1 MKGLHCTIMLL
12 WLFSTTAAAEV
23 GVTENTITFG
33 MSNALSGPASGLGSG
48 VKAGT
53 LAYFEKINQQGG
65 IHGRQINVISLD
77 DGYEPDRAA
86 KNAKRLIYTDKVFA
100 LVSFVGTPTSKA
112 VVPEVNRAKIP
123 YIGPFTGA
131 EFLRNPANKN
141 IFNIRAS
148 YFSETKKLVDHFIND
163 LGYKK
168 IAVFIQDDG
177 YGAAGKAGVQRA
189 LRMRGLKIHAEGRYK
204 RNTLDVEQGLNSIM
218 GKKPDAVIMVGAY
231 KACGAFIKMSHDKGF
246 YPKFA
251 NISFVGTKKLIA
263 ELGDAG
269 DGSYISQVMPNPD
282 ESTLKIIKDF
292 KADMQSYG
300 VDNPYYTQ
308 LEGYLNA
315 MIIVDALE
323 QSGQYL
329 TRDRFIGAMEGMKN
343 KDFGGLKVNFSKSD
357 RQGLDDVYLTQIQD
371 GKALPIQTMK

>member
-1 MKGLHCTIMLL
+1 MNYLRCFIAAIWVLS
-12 WLFSTTAAAEV
+12 FSAFAEV
-23 GVTENTITFG
+23 GVTDKTITLG
-33 MSNALSGPASGLGSG
+33 MSNALSGPASGLGNG

-65 IHGRQINVISLD
+65 VHGRKIKVISLD

-141 IFNIRAS
+141 IFNVRAS
-148 YFSETKKLVDHFIND
+148 YFNETEKLVDHFIND

-189 LRMRGLKIHAEGRYK
+189 LRKRGLKIYAEGRYQ
-204 RNTLDVEQGLNSIM
+204 RNTLDVEQGLNTIM
-218 GKKPDAVIMVGAY
+218 AKQPDAVIMVGAY
-231 KACGAFIKMSHDKGF
+231 KACGAFIKMAHSKNF

-263 ELGDAG
+263 ELGASG

-282 ESTLKIIKDF
+282 ESTLKIISDF
-292 KADMQSYG
+292 KKDLSAYG

-315 MIIVDALE
+315 MVIVDALNE
-323 QSGQYL
+323 AGSQL
-329 TRDRFIGAMEGMKN
+329 TREGFVGALEGMKN
-343 KDFGGLKVNFSKSD
+343 KDFGGLQVNFGKSD
-357 RQGLDDVYLTQIQD
+357 RQGLDDVYLTQIEN
-371 GKALPIQTMK
+371 GKAIPIQKMK

>member
-1 MKGLHCTIMLL
+1 MKFLRWILVSFLALPYTV
-12 WLFSTTAAAEV
+12 FAEV
-23 GVTENTITFG
+23 GVTDTTITLG
-33 MSNALSGPASGLGSG
+33 MSNALSGPASGLGTG

-65 IHGRQINVISLD
+65 VHGRQIKVISLD

-112 VVPEVNRAKIP
+112 VVPEVNRAKVP

-131 EFLRNPANKN
+131 EFLRTPANPN

-148 YFSETKKLVDHFIND
+148 YFNETEKLVNHFIND

-189 LRMRGLKIHAEGRYK
+189 LRKRGLKIHAEGRYT

-218 GKKPDAVIMVGAY
+218 SKNPDAVILVGAY
-231 KACGAFIKMSHDKGF
+231 KACGAFIKLANQKGF
-246 YPKFA
+246 DAKFA

-263 ELGDAG
+263 ELGADG
-269 DGSYISQVMPNPD
+269 NGSYISQVMPNPD
-282 ESTLKIIKDF
+282 ESDLRIIEDF
-292 KADMQSYG
+292 KKDLAAQG
-300 VDNPYYTQ
+300 VDSPYYTQ

-315 MIIVDALE
+315 MVIVEALQQAG
-323 QSGQYL
+323 QSL
-329 TRDRFIGAMEGMKN
+329 TRSNFVSAMENISNKN
-343 KDFGGLKVNFSKSD
+343 FGGLNVNFSKSD
-357 RQGLDDVYLTQIQD
+357 RQGLDDVYLTKIEN
-371 GKALPIQTMK
+371 GKAIPVNSMK

>member
-1 MKGLHCTIMLL
+1 MKFSRWIMVSFLAL
-12 WLFSTTAAAEV
+12 PYSVFAEV
-23 GVTENTITFG
+23 GVTDTTITFG
-33 MSNALSGPASGLGSG
+33 MSNALSGPASGLGTG

-53 LAYFEKINQQGG
+53 LAYFEKINRGG
-65 IHGRQINVISLD
+65 GVHGRQIKVISLD

-112 VVPEVNRAKIP
+112 VVPEVNRAKVP

-131 EFLRNPANKN
+131 EFLRTPTNPN

-148 YFSETKKLVDHFIND
+148 YFNETEKLVNHFIND

-189 LRMRGLKIHAEGRYK
+189 LRKRGLKIHAEGRYT

-218 GKKPDAVIMVGAY
+218 SKNPDAVILVGAY
-231 KACGAFIKMSHDKGF
+231 KACGAFIKLANQKGF
-246 YPKFA
+246 GAKFA

-263 ELGDAG
+263 ELGADG
-269 DGSYISQVMPNPD
+269 NGSYISQVMPNPD
-282 ESTLKIIKDF
+282 ESDLRIIEDF
-292 KADMQSYG
+292 KKDLAAQG
-300 VDNPYYTQ
+300 IENPYYTQ

-315 MIIVDALE
+315 MVIVEALQQAG
-323 QSGQYL
+323 QSL
-329 TRDRFIGAMEGMKN
+329 TRSNFVSAMESISNKN
-343 KDFGGLKVNFSKSD
+343 FGGLYVNFSKSD
-357 RQGLDDVYLTQIQD
+357 RQGLDDVYLTKIEN
-371 GKALPIQTMK
+371 GKAIPVSSMK

>member
-1 MKGLHCTIMLL
+1 M
-12 WLFSTTAAAEV
+12 
-23 GVTENTITFG
+23 
-33 MSNALSGPASGLGSG
+33 
-48 VKAGT
+48 
-53 LAYFEKINQQGG
+53 
-65 IHGRQINVISLD
+65 
-77 DGYEPDRAA
+77 
-86 KNAKRLIYTDKVFA
+86 
-100 LVSFVGTPTSKA
+100 GTPTSKA

-218 GKKPDAVIMVGAY
+218 TKKPDAVIMVGAY

-315 MIIVDALE
+315 MVIVDALE

-357 RQGLDDVYLTQIQD
+357 RQGLDNVYLTQIQD

>member
-1 MKGLHCTIMLL
+1 MSSLRCIIGAL
-12 WLFSTTAAAEV
+12 WVFSCSVAAEV
-23 GVTENTITFG
+23 GVTDNTITFG
-33 MSNALSGPASGLGSG
+33 MSNALSGPASGLGNG

-65 IHGRQINVISLD
+65 VHGRQIKVISLD

-131 EFLRNPANKN
+131 EFLRTPANKN
-141 IFNIRAS
+141 IFNVRAS
-148 YFSETKKLVDHFIND
+148 YFNETEKLVDHFIND

-189 LRMRGLKIHAEGRYK
+189 LRQRGLKIHAEGRYQ
-204 RNTLDVEQGLNSIM
+204 RNTLNVEQGLNSIM
-218 GKKPDAVIMVGAY
+218 AKQPDAVIMVGAY
-231 KACGAFIKMSHDKGF
+231 KACGAFIKMARSKNF
-246 YPKFA
+246 TPKFA

-263 ELGDAG
+263 ELGPDG

-282 ESTLKIIKDF
+282 ESTL
-292 KADMQSYG
+292 
-300 VDNPYYTQ
+300 
-308 LEGYLNA
+308 
-315 MIIVDALE
+315 
-323 QSGQYL
+323 
-329 TRDRFIGAMEGMKN
+329 
-343 KDFGGLKVNFSKSD
+343 
-357 RQGLDDVYLTQIQD
+357 QI
-371 GKALPIQTMK
+371 